1 MKKEILSLI
10 FLPLVISNFNSSS
23 IESVVKSEATGENA
37 SVKAGVTN
45 IVNQNVTRVVSTQ
58 SGEIKVEV
66 HDGTVKIESSPEVT
80 PIITIYQLS
89 EEEVKKTEEEAM
101 SQVEEM
107 KTGLFSFFE
116 NLIAKISRVF
126 RFTP

>member
-1 MKKEILSLI
+1 MKKEILSLF

-23 IESVVKSEATGENA
+23 IKSVVKSEATGENA
-37 SVKAGVTN
+37 SVKAEVTN

-66 HDGTVKIESSPEVT
+66 TNGTVKIESSPEVT
-80 PIITIYQLS
+80 PIITISQLS

-101 SQVEEM
+101 SQIEEM

-116 NLIAKISRVF
+116 NLIAKISRVL
-126 RFTP
+126 RLGS

>member
-1 MKKEILSLI
+1 MKKGILSLI

-23 IESVVKSEATGENA
+23 IESVVRSEATGENA
-37 SVKAGVTN
+37 SVKAEVTN

-89 EEEVKKTEEEAM
+89 EEEAKKTEEEAM

-116 NLIAKISRVF
+116 NLFAKISRVF

>member
-1 MKKEILSLI
+1 MKKEILGLF
-10 FLPLVISNFNSSS
+10 FLPLVIYNFNSSK
-23 IESVVKSEATGENA
+23 IESVVKSEASGENA
-37 SVKAGVTN
+37 SVKTEVTN

-66 HDGTVKIESSPEVT
+66 NDGQVKVESSPEVT
-80 PIITIYQLS
+80 PVITISKLS
-89 EEEVKKTEEEAM
+89 EEEAM
-101 SQVEEM
+101 SQIEEI

-116 NLIAKISRVF
+116 NLVAKISRVF

>member
-23 IESVVKSEATGENA
+23 IESVVKSEATGENV
-37 SVKAGVTN
+37 SVKAEVTN

-66 HDGTVKIESSPEVT
+66 NDGTVKIESSPGVT
-80 PIITIYQLS
+80 PIITISQLS

-101 SQVEEM
+101 NQIEEM

-116 NLIAKISRVF
+116 NLLAKISRVF
-126 RFTP
+126 RFAP

>member
-1 MKKEILSLI
+1 MKKEILGLF
-10 FLPLVISNFNSSS
+10 FLPLVISNFNSSD
-23 IESVVKSEATGENA
+23 IESVVRSEASGENA
-37 SVKAGVTN
+37 SVKTEVTN

-66 HDGTVKIESSPEVT
+66 NDGQVKVESSPEVT
-80 PIITIYQLS
+80 PVITISKLS
-89 EEEVKKTEEEAM
+89 EEEVEKTEEKAM
-101 SQVEEM
+101 SQIEEI

-116 NLIAKISRVF
+116 NLVAKISRVF

>member
-1 MKKEILSLI
+1 MKKEILGLF
-10 FLPLVISNFNSSS
+10 FLPLVISNFNSSNV
-23 IESVVKSEATGENA
+23 ESVVKSEASGENA
-37 SVKAGVTN
+37 SVKTEVTN

-66 HDGTVKIESSPEVT
+66 NDGQVKVESSPEVT
-80 PIITIYQLS
+80 PVITISKLS
-89 EEEVKKTEEEAM
+89 EEEVEKTEEKAM
-101 SQVEEM
+101 SQIKEI

-116 NLIAKISRVF
+116 NLVAKISRVF

>member
-1 MKKEILSLI
+1 VKKEILGLF
-10 FLPLVISNFNSSS
+10 FLPLVISNFNSSD
-23 IESVVKSEATGENA
+23 IESVVRSEASGENA
-37 SVKAGVTN
+37 SVKTEVTN

-66 HDGTVKIESSPEVT
+66 NDGQVKVESSPEVT
-80 PIITIYQLS
+80 PVITISKLS
-89 EEEVKKTEEEAM
+89 EEEVEKTEEKAM
-101 SQVEEM
+101 SQIEEI

-116 NLIAKISRVF
+116 NLVAKISRVF

>member
-1 MKKEILSLI
+1 VKKEILGLF
-10 FLPLVISNFNSSS
+10 FLPLVIYNFNSSK
-23 IESVVKSEATGENA
+23 IESVVKSEASGENA
-37 SVKAGVTN
+37 SVKTEVTN

-66 HDGTVKIESSPEVT
+66 NDGQVKVESSPEVT
-80 PIITIYQLS
+80 PVITISKLS
-89 EEEVKKTEEEAM
+89 EEEAM
-101 SQVEEM
+101 SQIEEI

-116 NLIAKISRVF
+116 NLVAKISRVF